1 MSIAILIPVCS
12 RNQSWERFE
21 DCYLIRSFMPRF
33 EMTKTA
39 AYKYQFYVG
48 IDDDDAFFLRY
59 ADELRE
65 RGFHVHILTGCQHA
79 PARAWN
85 QLFELAVKDTHEYF
99 FQIGDDVILQS
110 RKWTERFIGVLQS
123 HGNKGVVGPCHPN
136 NFWMRKRAGGHPV
149 IENSFVHRSHHEIFG
164 SFFPPEIPNWYCDN
178 WITEVYRPLCAYTCE
193 DIIVQNQC
201 VDNRYLIQHMDIQE
215 LVRVGRSKLFS
226 SLRCCFSFCLFGNQD
241 KYRKGLIRN
250 VGMIR
255 EQYPTWDIQVYVSP
269 ECVEFARSLGITV
282 ISTGHEGVANTL
294 NRFHALFCDY
304 DVVCI
309 RDADSRIHAR
319 DRWCIDHFMNSS
331 YTAYTT
337 RDHPFH
343 TYSIMAGLWG
353 VKRGHPMF
361 SVRDINSFMSTS
373 PLEYISD
380 AVFLERNLNRKNFV
394 VYSYDPEGIRKD
406 TSETVCVIE
415 EPIRNQEFCGN
426 VMLFKGETETPEFT
440 HPESI
445 QTNG

>member
-21 DCYLIRSFMPRF
+21 DCYLIRSFLPRF
-33 EMTKTA
+33 EATRTP
-39 AYKYQFYVG
+39 AYKYQIYVG
-48 IDDDDAFFLRY
+48 IDDDDSFFLRH
-59 ADELRE
+59 ADQLRE
-65 RGFHVHILTGCQHA
+65 RGFHVQILSGCQHA

-85 QLFELAVKDTHEYF
+85 HLFESAVGDGHEYF

-136 NFWMRKRAGGHPV
+136 NFWMRKRNGGPPV
-149 IENSFVHRSHHEIFG
+149 IENSFVHRSHYEIFG

-178 WITEVYRPLCAYTCE
+178 WITEVYQPFCAYTCE

-201 VDNRYLIQHMDIQE
+201 VDNRYAIQQMNIHE
-215 LVRVGRSKLFS
+215 LVRVGRSKLFR

-241 KYRKGLIRN
+241 KYRRGLARNIALIR
-250 VGMIR
+250 
-255 EQYPTWDIQVYVSP
+255 EHYPTWDIRAYVSP
-269 ECVEFARSLGITV
+269 DCEEFAKTLGIGIIPTR
-282 ISTGHEGVANTL
+282 HQGVANTL
-294 NRFHALFCDY
+294 DRFHALFCDY

-337 RDHPFH
+337 RDHPYH
-343 TYSIMAGLWG
+343 TYTIMAGLWG
-353 VKRGHPMF
+353 IKRGHPMF
-361 SVRDINSFMSTS
+361 SMREIETFITTS
-373 PLEYISD
+373 RLEYISD
-380 AVFLERNLNRKNFV
+380 AVFLENNLSRKNLV

-426 VMLFKGETETPEFT
+426 VMLFEGETETPEFT